1 MNLNRTSTRRKQEN
15 PTLLNTRQAAA
26 FLAVSAR
33 TLQDWRLD
41 RSGPP
46 YIALSDR
53 AIRYRRS
60 DLEAWLKAREVA
72 A

>member
-1 MNLNRTSTRRKQEN
+1 MTRHRTSTVGKQEGT
-15 PTLLNTRQAAA
+15 TLLTTKQAAA
-26 FLAVSAR
+26 FLNVSPR

-41 RSGPP
+41 RSGPT

-60 DLEAWLKAREVA
+60 DLEEWLKAREQA